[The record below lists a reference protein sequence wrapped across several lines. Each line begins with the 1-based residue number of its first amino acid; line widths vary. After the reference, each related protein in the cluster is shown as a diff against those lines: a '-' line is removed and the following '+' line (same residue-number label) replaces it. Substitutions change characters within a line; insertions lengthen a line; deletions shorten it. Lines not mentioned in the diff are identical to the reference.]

1 MPRDCRGTRPEHVG
15 STSVRGVSC
24 RAQGADSGPLRGGV
38 SRRAPGRHSGVARG
52 GRRPS
57 FGHGATVSAG
67 PDHLA
72 SWHARSTHD
81 LVPHRFR
88 RLVAICRH
96 VPGLPTQLRR
106 WGRRRRRGYRGI
118 RSRLPYIR
126 SLGVDAIWLNP
137 WYPSPM
143 ADAGYDIADY
153 RAIDP
158 LFGTL
163 AEAEAFIA
171 EARALGLR
179 VLLDIVPNHMSSE
192 HPWFR
197 AALATGPGSQRAGAL
212 PVSTRTWRRHA
223 ASERLGE
230 RLRWV
235 RLDADPRARREAGGV
250 VPAPL
255 RPRAAGPELD

>member
-1 MPRDCRGTRPEHVG
+1 MAG
-15 STSVRGVSC
+15 VRRSARC
-24 RAQGADSGPLRGGV
+24 YRF
-38 SRRAPGRHSGVARG
+38 GR
-52 GRRPS
+52 
-57 FGHGATVSAG
+57 

-106 WGRRRRRGYRGI
+106 WGRRRRRDIASVAACRTSGV
-118 RSRLPYIR
+118 S
-126 SLGVDAIWLNP
+126 VDAIWLNP

-171 EARALGLR
+171 EAGLARPARHRAESHVERAPVVSSRACDRTG
-179 VLLDIVPNHMSSE
+179 VP
-192 HPWFR
+192 
-197 AALATGPGSQRAGAL
+197 RAGAL
-212 PVSTRTWRRHA
+212 LFRPGRGDGTQPPNDW
-223 ASERLGE
+223 EM
-230 RLRWV
+230 V